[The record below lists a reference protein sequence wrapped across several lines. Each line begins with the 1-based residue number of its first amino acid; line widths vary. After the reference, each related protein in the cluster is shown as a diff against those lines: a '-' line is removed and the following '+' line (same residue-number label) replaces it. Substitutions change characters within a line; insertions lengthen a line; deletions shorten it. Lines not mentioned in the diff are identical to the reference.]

1 MLSRFWMVLR
11 TAFAAGLLLGGCGLV
26 YQAGS
31 EVKTR
36 HMLESLKPGQ
46 TTLAVHKDWGEPDLR
61 TEDDQHTQIW
71 SYARRPNTNDIA
83 ATMLYTSTKP
93 GDEGKFL
100 DLKFIDGKLV
110 SWSEQRHTIP
120 VKQGAG
126 FNYGLGPDGGMSPIR
141 HY

>member
-1 MLSRFWMVLR
+1 MLLQFR
-11 TAFAAGLLLGGCGLV
+11 TMLTLAVAAGLLLGGCGLV

-31 EVKTR
+31 QVKTR

-46 TTLAVHKDWGEPDLR
+46 TTLKIHQDWGEPDLR
-61 TEDDQHTQIW
+61 KDADQQTEIW
-71 SYARRPNTNDIA
+71 SYARRPNSNDFA
-83 ATMLYTSTKP
+83 ATVLYTSTKP

-100 DLKFIDGKLV
+100 DLKFVNSKLV
-110 SWSEQRHTIP
+110 SWSEQTHTIP

-126 FNYGLGPDGGMSPIR
+126 FNYGLGSGGNSSPIS

>member
-1 MLSRFWMVLR
+1 MRFQTRLKLAV
-11 TAFAAGLLLGGCGLV
+11 AAGLLLSGCGLV

-46 TTLAVHKDWGEPDLR
+46 TTLAIHRDWGEPDLR
-61 TEDDQHTQIW
+61 KDADQQTEIW

-83 ATMLYTSTKP
+83 ATLLYTSTKP

-100 DLKFIDGKLV
+100 DLKFINGKLV
-110 SWSEQRHTIP
+110 SWSEQTHTIP
-120 VKQGAG
+120 AKQGAG
-126 FNYGLGPDGGMSPIR
+126 FNYGLGSGGTASPIS